1 MVGCWLPSWPGTT
14 PSISQRVAWK
24 SMKLT
29 IASSSDVCTHCPRP
43 VRSRASNAART
54 PWVSS
59 VPAAVSEMAM
69 PTRHGPDPGGP
80 VTLIS
85 PPSPCA
91 IWSTPGRDA
100 YGPVWPNPEIDA

>member
-1 MVGCWLPSWPGTT
+1 MGYAPIGTIVGCWLPSWPGTS
-14 PSISQRVAWK
+14 PSISQRAAWK

-43 VRSRASNAART
+43 VRSRAINAAST
-54 PWVSS
+54 PWVSN

-69 PTRHGPDPGGP
+69 PTRHGPEPGGP

-85 PPSPCA
+85 PPRPCA
-91 IWSTPGRDA
+91 IWSTPGRVA
-100 YGPVWPNPEIDA
+100 